1 MTESFEVQRLVGS
14 VHAVSDDTESEMHRL
29 DYLVDRL
36 VASAAPAVTFTSLA
50 EACVPLLGPRCIV
63 DLVEDS
69 GVAYSIERPRGSMS
83 RLPGERGWADRCTV
97 SAAATIPS
105 STLAAAGGSGYYAQV
120 SSFCPVDRT
129 PTEEREYLLQHL
141 VDSAVELVR
150 RERIQAALD
159 AEHAV
164 SAQLRQALQGS
175 RDIGMAIGITMNASH
190 LTSDQAVE
198 VLSRASQD
206 TNRKLRDIA
215 AELVR
220 TGVLPHVASAP
231 GLAVHA
237 AGSDYQ

>member
-1 MTESFEVQRLVGS
+1 MTESFEVLRLVGS

-164 SAQLRQALQGS
+164 STLAHGPWRPSMNERRPAAADTLSPVTTYTELRADG
-175 RDIGMAIGITMNASH
+175 GC
-190 LTSDQAVE
+190 
-198 VLSRASQD
+198 
-206 TNRKLRDIA
+206 
-215 AELVR
+215 
-220 TGVLPHVASAP
+220 ASAQSGRSMP
-231 GLAVHA
+231 RKTPPSLPISVARR
-237 AGSDYQ
+237 